1 MIINKK
7 FSPYDQSESMAVRYM
22 NRFAVEED
30 DQFEIAAFLTVD
42 NQNEIDIIE
51 KLNKAM
57 QAVKNLTKL
66 QNQGMDYFHR
76 IKENRIPVFTAS
88 IIIVLFK
95 NTCM

>member
-30 DQFEIAAFLTVD
+30 DQFEIAAFQTVD
-42 NQNEIDIIE
+42 SQNVIDIIE
-51 KLNKAM
+51 KVNKAM

-76 IKENRIPVFTAS
+76 IQENRIPVF
-88 IIIVLFK
+88 
-95 NTCM
+95 

>member
-1 MIINKK
+1 
-7 FSPYDQSESMAVRYM
+7 MAVRYM

-66 QNQGMDYFHR
+66 QNQGMDYFRR
-76 IKENRIPVFTAS
+76 ILSISLERVFINPDLKKIRLPGSPPPADSLSLS
-88 IIIVLFK
+88 ILIGQ
-95 NTCM
+95 